1 MGFVMVTVHILYDP
15 VVFYT
20 DNEYQELNPGAD
32 VNIQAEVE
40 QPEIHLLAF
49 GSSSVEDQAALIKD
63 RLSCLLELP
72 EPVKTETGIEITR
85 FFTGDHPATQFE
97 QGSKMGGNY
106 KCAVCGSH
114 VNLFDQAHM
123 LQQKW
128 RTPQELQAIATSGI
142 YGRQAGVLKPFDLKV
157 KEQLEARGILLPAK

>member
-1 MGFVMVTVHILYDP
+1 MSGDGKTDEELRELLKQAQRSRAICFWHDQVTILKMGFVMVTVHILYDP

-32 VNIQAEVE
+32 VNIQAEVD

-72 EPVKTETGIEITR
+72 EPVKTETGIEITDTLR

-97 QGSKMGGNY
+97 Q
-106 KCAVCGSH
+106 
-114 VNLFDQAHM
+114 
-123 LQQKW
+123 
-128 RTPQELQAIATSGI
+128 R
-142 YGRQAGVLKPFDLKV
+142 V
-157 KEQLEARGILLPAK
+157 KDGW

>member
-1 MGFVMVTVHILYDP
+1 MSGDGKTELLKQAQRSRAIYFWHDHATILKMGFVMVTVHILYDP

-72 EPVKTETGIEITR
+72 EPVKTETGIEITDTLR
-85 FFTGDHPATQFE
+85 FFTVDHPATQFE

-106 KCAVCGSH
+106 KCAVCVGP
-114 VNLFDQAHM
+114 M
-123 LQQKW
+123 
-128 RTPQELQAIATSGI
+128 
-142 YGRQAGVLKPFDLKV
+142 
-157 KEQLEARGILLPAK
+157 